1 MYFPNPNFLFYT
13 AMADAYGMG
22 AEYLKLDR
30 LEDAQALQEV
40 LKFERYV
47 AHPRYGSHA
56 PGAAKY
62 TDDTEMS
69 VANTLVLLGK
79 KPAYTKLDF
88 ASAYVNE
95 FVYGG
100 RRKGYSRGFQ
110 AILEKVG
117 TGEDLL
123 HALIPDSDKNG
134 AAMRAVPFGVLP
146 HVHEVLD
153 AATVSAS
160 VTHDTAIG
168 LFSSRAIALAAHFAI
183 YERPNLIWMRQY
195 IQAHLP
201 KEDKQF
207 LNVINEPWD
216 GSPVVGNDK
225 MGPVGLTTVNAVLQ
239 LVTTQD
245 SLMGMLRTACEW
257 GGDVDSV
264 ASIAWGIASARFQY
278 EQLPEFLTR
287 DLEYGS
293 PRTGEQRLR
302 DLGILLFTK
311 YSKD

>member
-1 MYFPNPNFLFYT
+1 MHFPNGKFLFYT

-30 LEDAQALQEV
+30 PEDAQALSEV

-47 AHPRYGSHA
+47 PHPRYGTHA

-69 VANTLVLLGK
+69 IANTHVLLEK

-88 ASAYVNE
+88 AKAYVKE
-95 FVYGG
+95 FEYGG

-110 AILEKVG
+110 SILETTQ
-117 TGEDLL
+117 TGEELL
-123 HALIPDSDKNG
+123 RVIDPNSEKNG

-146 HVHEVLD
+146 HIDQVLD

-160 VTHDTAIG
+160 VTHDTAVG
-168 LFSSRAIALAAHFAI
+168 HFSARAIALAARFAFR
-183 YERPNLIWMRQY
+183 EKSNLIWVIAY
-195 IQAHLP
+195 LTAHLP
-201 KEDKQF
+201 KEDRDLFHVFQ
-207 LNVINEPWD
+207 EPWD
-216 GSPVVGNDK
+216 GSPVVGNEK
-225 MGPVGLTTVNAVLQ
+225 MGPVGLTTVSAVLH
-239 LVTTQD
+239 LVTTQK
-245 SLMGMLRTACEW
+245 SLMGILRTACEW

-264 ASIAWGIASARFQY
+264 ASIAWGIASARFQD
-278 EQLPEFLTR
+278 EELPEFLTR

-293 PRTGEQRLR
+293 PRTGRERLCA
-302 DLGILLFTK
+302 LGSRLMAK
-311 YSKD
+311 YI